1 MKPFKVGRDIKR
13 LSQIAELAVKHGFGF
28 IIERYGLLELLPR
41 HKRKEVFP
49 PLPSEIV
56 AQRFRH
62 FLEDLGPTFV
72 KVGQLLS
79 VRPDLVTPDIVFE
92 LEKLQDTVEPISF
105 DVTKDVVQS
114 ELKKTIKDVFSYF
127 DPKPLASA
135 SIGQVHRATL
145 KDGKIDVA
153 VKVQRPTAK
162 GTIDAD
168 LDLLFALA
176 HTFREKVTFVDIVA
190 VLQEFADSLH
200 RELDYR
206 VEGRHIDRFRHN
218 FREDELV
225 KIPLVFWKHTTQRVL
240 VMEFVE
246 GTKISDLATP
256 EAVGIDTYVLAI
268 HGAQA
273 FMKQVLEDGFFHGD
287 LHPANILVTPDAKI
301 GYLDFGIVGQVTEE
315 DRETIA
321 SMLIG
326 IIKQDAEA
334 IVRGAEKL
342 GVHIPEDKLSMMRD
356 DLKDIIDRYYGRR
369 LGEIQID
376 IIGREFLDL
385 IYSYHL
391 RIPKD
396 FALLAKALITIE
408 GVAKQ
413 LYPQI
418 NIIEVARPYVLD
430 LMKRKYSP
438 ERALEDIY
446 DELKV
451 YAGYILDYPKQLHTI
466 LTQLKAGDMQIRFR
480 HIGLEELIFK
490 LDRVTNRLV
499 IGLIAS
505 VLLLCAIPLIALGF
519 ASPWLSWTLL
529 AVALILVFW
538 VILGVVRSKGL

>member
-1 MKPFKVGRDIKR
+1 MG
-13 LSQIAELAVKHGFGF
+13 QIAEQAVKHGFGF
-28 IIERYGLLELLPR
+28 IIERYGLLELLPKA
-41 HKRKEVFP
+41 KRKEVFP
-49 PLPSEIV
+49 PLPAEIV
-56 AQRFRH
+56 AKRLRC

-72 KVGQLLS
+72 KIGQLLS
-79 VRPDLVTPDIVFE
+79 VRPDIVTPDIVFE
-92 LEKLQDTVEPISF
+92 LERLQDTVEPLKF
-105 DVTKDVVQS
+105 DVIKEVIES
-114 ELKKTIKDVFSYF
+114 ELKKKIEEVFSYL

-145 KDGKIDVA
+145 KDGSIEVA

-162 GTIDAD
+162 KTIETD
-168 LDLLFALA
+168 LDLLFTLA
-176 HTFREKVTFVDIVA
+176 HMFREKVTFVDIVA
-190 VLQEFADSLH
+190 VLQEFSDSLH

-218 FREDELV
+218 FRQDERV
-225 KIPLVFWKHTTQRVL
+225 KIPLVFWKYTTSRVL
-240 VMEFVE
+240 VMEYVE

-256 EAVGIDTYVLAI
+256 EAAGIDTYALAV

-287 LHPANILVTPDAKI
+287 LHPANVLVTPEAKI
-301 GYLDFGIVGQVTEE
+301 GYLDFGIVGQITEE

-321 SMLIG
+321 SMLAG

-342 GVHIPEDKLSMMRD
+342 GVHIPEDKLSSMKE
-356 DLKDIIDRYYGRR
+356 DLKVIIDRYYGRS
-369 LGEIQID
+369 LGEVQID
-376 IIGREFLDL
+376 IIGREFLDM
-385 IYSYHL
+385 IYNYRL

-438 ERALEDIY
+438 EKALEDLY
-446 DELKV
+446 DELKT
-451 YAGYILDYPKQLHTI
+451 YTGYILDYPKQLHTI
-466 LTQLKAGDMQIRFR
+466 LTQLKAGDLQIRFR
-480 HIGLEELIFK
+480 HVGLEELSSK
-490 LDRVTNRLV
+490 LDLVFNRLSLA
-499 IGLIAS
+499 LIAS
-505 VLLLCAIPLIALGF
+505 VFLLTSIMLLALGLI
-519 ASPWLSWTLL
+519 SPWFSWPLF
-529 AVALILVFW
+529 AFALFLVFW
-538 VILGVVRSKGL
+538 LILGILRSKGL